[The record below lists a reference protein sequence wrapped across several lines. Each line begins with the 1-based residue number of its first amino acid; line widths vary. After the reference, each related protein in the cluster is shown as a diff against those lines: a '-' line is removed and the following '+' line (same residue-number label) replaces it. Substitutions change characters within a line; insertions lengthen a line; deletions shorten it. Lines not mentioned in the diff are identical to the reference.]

1 MLRATALVYLFAL
14 LSVLYLFLCGLFV
27 SFLDALYAS
36 LLSLSLSVFFKKST
50 RLKPAHAEEQEY
62 RERGRERGGS
72 TAEIFRFAQ
81 IEIQSALRPP
91 QPDPDPEPEPFF
103 LPAAHLL
110 ISVRICGKVLTE
122 LLAFAVFW

>member
-1 MLRATALVYLFAL
+1 MQR
-14 LSVLYLFLCGLFV
+14 SR
-27 SFLDALYAS
+27 
-36 LLSLSLSVFFKKST
+36 ST
-50 RLKPAHAEEQEY
+50 
-62 RERGRERGGS
+62 ERGGERGGS

-91 QPDPDPEPEPFF
+91 QPDPDPNPEPEPKPEPFF